1 VLVGT
6 ERHLQAEDIAA
17 KAVNAA
23 RPEGLGTVAA
33 LFAGIAGG
41 VQVRAD
47 VTVDVGGESPVNCVK
62 VEVIILSV
70 ICGQWSGLQVR
81 FLLLGTNVL
90 TVTVGVLER
99 ISTGVDRFGNIAS
112 YSKMVSVIAIA
123 VAVTVP
129 ESDDV
134 VVATL

>member
-1 VLVGT
+1 M
-6 ERHLQAEDIAA
+6 
-17 KAVNAA
+17 
-23 RPEGLGTVAA
+23 
-33 LFAGIAGG
+33 
-41 VQVRAD
+41 
-47 VTVDVGGESPVNCVK
+47 
-62 VEVIILSV
+62 
-70 ICGQWSGLQVR
+70 R

-112 YSKMVSVIAIA
+112 HSKMVSVVAIA

>member
-1 VLVGT
+1 
-6 ERHLQAEDIAA
+6 
-17 KAVNAA
+17 
-23 RPEGLGTVAA
+23 
-33 LFAGIAGG
+33 
-41 VQVRAD
+41 
-47 VTVDVGGESPVNCVK
+47 
-62 VEVIILSV
+62 
-70 ICGQWSGLQVR
+70 VR